1 MNVIGGVTVKLLTTG
16 IDKITFTDPFI
27 IERKGTENIYFL
39 IQIS

>member
-1 MNVIGGVTVKLLTTG
+1 MNVIGGVTVKLLTT